1 MSILA
6 AIDIGSNAMRLAIG
20 TFSSNGKPLHIVTH
34 RESVRL
40 GADVFKDGH
49 ISEITIKRT
58 VAALKHFK
66 KEIIKSKVVAVRAV
80 ATSAMREA
88 RNAQRLV
95 DKIQRT
101 TGIEVEVISGLEEG
115 YLVFKGVDRMVDLSR
130 KSTLLIDIGGGSV
143 ETCIISGGK
152 RTLSESVK
160 LGSVRLLEMVK
171 GRKDPHIVLQRLVRR
186 YAQGVRGKIAR
197 KSIIHRLQQFVGTG
211 GNIECFGNLSKR
223 LFHKKRSDSISLK
236 ELEAIVAMLAKM
248 KIKERITKLK
258 LRKDRA
264 DVILPAGV
272 LLLAIMRETKIKRLK
287 IPGVGLKEGTLFEL
301 AERWH
306 SHAGQR

>member
-20 TFSSNGKPLHIVTH
+20 TFSTNGKLLNTVTF

-49 ISEITIKRT
+49 ISETSIKRT
-58 VAALKHFK
+58 ITALKHFK
-66 KEIIKSKVVAVRAV
+66 KQIWNSNAVAVRAV

-88 RNAQRLV
+88 RNAKQLV

-115 YLVFKGVDRMVDLSR
+115 FLVFKGVDYVVDLSR

-152 RTLSESVK
+152 RKLSESVG
-160 LGSVRLLEMVK
+160 LGSVRLLSMVK
-171 GRKDPHIVLQRLVRR
+171 GRKDPHMFLQKLVRK
-186 YAQGVRGKIAR
+186 YAHGVKGKIAR
-197 KSIIHRLQQFVGTG
+197 KSAVHRLEQFVGTG

-223 LFHKKRSDSISLK
+223 IFHKKRSDWISLK
-236 ELEAIVAMLAKM
+236 ELEVIVEKLASM
-248 KIKERITKLK
+248 KVKERIEKLN

-287 IPGVGLKEGTLFEL
+287 IPGVGLKEGTLIEL
-301 AERWH
+301 SERWH
-306 SHAGQR
+306 SHVGQR